1 MITATDQAALAQR
14 PAPIY
19 LEGRLPFVVEASSA
33 RQLGLKD
40 GQVIQANLDVQ
51 NNLWLMRFQDGK
63 SLEIPREWAGM
74 LRLATGDRLSFRVQF
89 LANGSIFL
97 RPVGAGP
104 DPGATQ
110 GSPVAANLPSV
121 SDTLAPRADQLLAR
135 PQTLKTLQDLFLPGV
150 LAQMAAKG
158 GEMPTALMQWLQA
171 QPSMVNLT
179 AQQVRQWMM
188 QSGWFNE
195 GQMGLGRMLAP
206 DAKTAL
212 KSLLNSLKKAQDS
225 GADLIEDALSD
236 IESSQLS
243 AVASGSGQDQAVSL
257 MLSFQDAPAVRLK
270 FAREGNSDA
279 STSRP
284 FVVDLELTLPELGA
298 VWLRTRI
305 LRPSGLEL
313 MMWAERGDV
322 AQLAR
327 QQAPNL
333 RAQLHDAGLEV
344 YSMQI
349 LHGVMPKAEPAVA
362 HFEGPGHLVD
372 IKT

>member
-1 MITATDQAALAQR
+1 MINATDQAALAQR

-51 NNLWLMRFQDGK
+51 NNLWLLRFQDGK

-74 LRLATGDRLSFRVQF
+74 LRLATGDRLSFKVQF
-89 LANGSIFL
+89 LANGSIVL
-97 RPVGAGP
+97 RPFGAGP
-104 DPGATQ
+104 DPGTALGQ
-110 GSPVAANLPSV
+110 AAGLNAPPMT
-121 SDTLAPRADQLLAR
+121 DTLAPRTEQLLAR
-135 PQTLKTLQDLFLPGV
+135 PQTLKSLQDLFQPGV
-150 LAQMAAKG
+150 LAQLAAKG

-171 QPSMVNLT
+171 QPSMANLT
-179 AQQVRQWMM
+179 ALQVRQWMM

-225 GADLIEDALSD
+225 GADLIEDALFD

-243 AVASGSGQDQAVSL
+243 AVASGSGQDQVVSL
-257 MLSFQDAPAVRLK
+257 LLSFQDAPAVRLK
-270 FAREGNSDA
+270 FAREGHSDTP
-279 STSRP
+279 SSRP
-284 FVVDLELTLPELGA
+284 FVVDLELTMPELGA

-322 AQLAR
+322 AQMAR

-333 RAQLHDAGLEV
+333 RAQLHEAGLEV
-344 YSMQI
+344 FSMQI
-349 LHGVMPKAEPAVA
+349 MHGVMPKEEPAGSR
-362 HFEGPGHLVD
+362 FEGPGHLVD